1 MKTLNLLAL
10 IAASIVLC
18 ACDKI
23 QDGTTVGQKL
33 DKAVVSAEKAAH
45 DVKKDA
51 ADGLNEAAQAGKE
64 KSDQVAR
71 TMSDVAITTAINA
84 DLTKDREL
92 SALRINVDTKDG
104 RVTLY
109 GSAPNA
115 AAKERAQTIAMSEK
129 GVTGVDNKLAVETH

>member
-10 IAASIVLC
+10 IAATLVLC
-18 ACDKI
+18 SCDKT
-23 QDGTTVGQKL
+23 QDGTTAGQKL
-33 DKAVVSAEKAAH
+33 DKAVGSAEKAA
-45 DVKKDA
+45 DEVKKSA
-51 ADGLNEAAQAGKE
+51 TEGLNEAAQVGKE

-71 TMSDVAITTAINA
+71 TVSDVAITTAINA

-129 GVTGVDNKLAVETH
+129 GVTAVDNKLAVETR